1 MNWLQYKKKC
11 DIIQILI
18 DNTYLCVFV
27 IDTVKNHDAG
37 RGFAWKGYFME
48 IRVLQYFLM
57 VANEGNFTRA
67 AERLHLSQ
75 PTLSRQL
82 SDLEKEYGT
91 QLFIREPRH
100 VRLTEEGL
108 LLKRRA
114 EEILALVDET
124 EQDLLQRQDE
134 ISGDIH
140 IGAGESVY
148 FQAILEIIRE
158 LRQVHPG
165 IHVHVVTGDAESC
178 QYALDKGLIDFTF
191 AYGDWDPVRYEMLPL
206 PFKDQW
212 GLVLRKDD
220 ELASCREITPEQIW
234 SRDLILSRQAVS
246 DSTHGDAVKA
256 WLRKPLE
263 DLKVAGTY
271 TMAYNG
277 SLMVRAGMGVMLTFK
292 HLVNLE
298 GTGLLWRNIRPA
310 VYAEPRLV
318 WKKRQIFSKASKLF
332 LEKLQKKFC

>member
-1 MNWLQYKKKC
+1 
-11 DIIQILI
+11 
-18 DNTYLCVFV
+18 
-27 IDTVKNHDAG
+27 
-37 RGFAWKGYFME
+37 ME
-48 IRVLQYFLM
+48 IRVLQYFVM

-82 SDLEKEYGT
+82 SDLEKAYGT

-124 EQDLLQRQDE
+124 EQELLQRQDE

-140 IGAGESVY
+140 LGAGESVF
-148 FQAILEIIRE
+148 FQPVLEIIRE
-158 LRQVHPG
+158 LRQGHAG
-165 IHVHVVTGDAESC
+165 IHVHVVTGDAATC
-178 QYALDKGLIDFTF
+178 QYALDKGLVDFTF
-191 AYGDWDPVRYEMLPL
+191 AYGDWDPALYEMLPL
-206 PFKDQW
+206 PYKDQW
-212 GLVLRKDD
+212 GIVLRKDD

-234 SRDLILSRQAVS
+234 QRNLILSRQVIS

-256 WLRKPLE
+256 WLQKPLE
-263 DLKVAGTY
+263 DLKIAGTY

-277 SLMVRAGMGVMLTFK
+277 SLMVRAGMGIMITFK

-298 GTGLLWRNIRPA
+298 EAGLCCRDMKPA
-310 VYAEPRLV
+310 VYAEPRIV
-318 WKKRQIFSKASKLF
+318 WKKRQIFAKASQLF
-332 LEKLQKKFC
+332 LEKLIKRFGGQD